1 MLFLSSGTVDVIPK
15 STATGQEQQEK
26 TVFHI
31 SVLLKEAQ
39 RDERVS
45 ELGMGRVTHTL
56 VENCQPGEE
65 IISAVPMEES
75 PRQGRAGQE
84 LGRWPS
90 LSRTG
95 RAGRLKEEVVVE
107 ENEEELEEV
116 GEEMKTDRFLKQPS
130 KKSGNFSLQDRDVA
144 EAAVRVPQTETQEH
158 QTHGL
163 ACSSVPGQTK
173 GLILGDHGIVSGH
186 RSLPRAVLRRPR
198 KYETPLGRRTV
209 SMYGDPL
216 KQQRDSQPEQE
227 RPLRRPSSVCMLAG
241 PGPVLLE
248 AQIQQS
254 SLKRAGV
261 LDSTYQYRSRKAELR
276 AVDGL
281 MSFVAQRPSGPAEV
295 TPRVRQRNW
304 KPRPLSMTVLELRK
318 RGSDDEIDSQRSS
331 SHKGSDGG
339 GFLKG
344 GLRWRLFGKVAQ
356 DRCKETE
363 NDKEAKSSPKLNKTD
378 SPKTTLGSLRRS
390 LSLRI
395 RRTRTRD
402 RPTLGSDGES
412 RDGSRTNSATEHTA
426 MPSRPFSYLTG
437 RTLPLPNEK
446 VEDRGMQYIQYHSK
460 GKVKVM
466 EVPLCPSKLSK
477 PAPEEQ
483 SIWQLIANRFR
494 RKEQPCSGKCESQQS
509 QSKDTGQYTLAGNKE
524 PQSVTIETLKGIDFN
539 KGQDSFVNSQEWTL
553 SRSVPELK
561 VGIVGN
567 LSSGKSALVHRYLTG
582 TYVQEESPEGGRF
595 KKEIVVDGQSY
606 LLLIRDEGGPP
617 ELQFA
622 AWVDAVVFV
631 FSLED
636 EISFQTVYN
645 YFLRLSSYRN
655 TAEVPM
661 VLVGTQDAISAANP
675 RVIDDSRARKLSND
689 LKRCTYYETCST
701 YGLNVERVFQDV
713 AQKVVALRKK
723 QQLSIGPCKSL
734 PNSPSHSSV
743 PAASIP
749 SVHIN
754 QAANGGGAFS
764 DYSSSVPSTPSISQ
778 REMRIETI
786 AASNTPTPIR
796 KQSKRRSNIF
806 TSRKASEQAK
816 SVDSK
821 TDSIGSGRAIPIK
834 QGILLKRSGKSLNK
848 EWKKKYVT
856 LCDNGVLTYHPSLHD
871 YMQNVHGKEI
881 DLLRTTV
888 KVPGKRPPRAVATIA
903 PTASPKTNGL
913 TKDRSTLQLGIGN
926 TGAPHS
932 NSSSSLQT
940 GGSVFGSGKDGMHQ
954 RSFSVSSADQWNE
967 AVINTSASSGA
978 PNGMSEPVSGSATS
992 PKLEP
997 PPSPHAN
1004 RKKHRRKKSTGI
1016 TKPDGLSAGNEEQ
1029 EDSFEFVIVSL
1040 TGQTWNFEASTFE
1053 ERELWVQAVESQIFA
1068 SLQSCES
1075 MKNKSRLGS
1084 QSDAMAIQSIR
1095 NVRGNSFCVDCDA
1108 PNPDWA
1114 SLNLGALMCIECS
1127 GIHRNLGTH
1136 LSRVRSLDLDDWPVE
1151 LSMVMTAIGNAMAN
1165 SVWEGAL
1172 EGYTKPGTDSTR
1184 EEKERWI
1191 RAKYEQKLLV
1201 VGLPQSDVPLGQ
1213 QLLRAVVEDDL
1224 RLVVVLLAHGTKEEV
1239 NETYGDGD
1247 GRTALHLS
1255 CAMANVVLTQ
1265 LLIWYGVDVKS
1276 RDARGQT
1283 PLSYA
1288 RRAGSQECGDILLQ
1302 HGCPNDAS
1310 SLASVPTPNMSRRN
1324 PNPNPN
1330 VNNNNAQCELN
1341 RSISIM

>member
-1 MLFLSSGTVDVIPK
+1 
-15 STATGQEQQEK
+15 
-26 TVFHI
+26 
-31 SVLLKEAQ
+31 
-39 RDERVS
+39 
-45 ELGMGRVTHTL
+45 
-56 VENCQPGEE
+56 
-65 IISAVPMEES
+65 
-75 PRQGRAGQE
+75 
-84 LGRWPS
+84 
-90 LSRTG
+90 
-95 RAGRLKEEVVVE
+95 
-107 ENEEELEEV
+107 
-116 GEEMKTDRFLKQPS
+116 
-130 KKSGNFSLQDRDVA
+130 
-144 EAAVRVPQTETQEH
+144 
-158 QTHGL
+158 
-163 ACSSVPGQTK
+163 
-173 GLILGDHGIVSGH
+173 
-186 RSLPRAVLRRPR
+186 
-198 KYETPLGRRTV
+198 
-209 SMYGDPL
+209 
-216 KQQRDSQPEQE
+216 
-227 RPLRRPSSVCMLAG
+227 
-241 PGPVLLE
+241 
-248 AQIQQS
+248 
-254 SLKRAGV
+254 
-261 LDSTYQYRSRKAELR
+261 
-276 AVDGL
+276 
-281 MSFVAQRPSGPAEV
+281 
-295 TPRVRQRNW
+295 
-304 KPRPLSMTVLELRK
+304 
-318 RGSDDEIDSQRSS
+318 
-331 SHKGSDGG
+331 
-339 GFLKG
+339 
-344 GLRWRLFGKVAQ
+344 
-356 DRCKETE
+356 
-363 NDKEAKSSPKLNKTD
+363 
-378 SPKTTLGSLRRS
+378 
-390 LSLRI
+390 
-395 RRTRTRD
+395 
-402 RPTLGSDGES
+402 
-412 RDGSRTNSATEHTA
+412 
-426 MPSRPFSYLTG
+426 
-437 RTLPLPNEK
+437 
-446 VEDRGMQYIQYHSK
+446 
-460 GKVKVM
+460 
-466 EVPLCPSKLSK
+466 
-477 PAPEEQ
+477 
-483 SIWQLIANRFR
+483 
-494 RKEQPCSGKCESQQS
+494 
-509 QSKDTGQYTLAGNKE
+509 
-524 PQSVTIETLKGIDFN
+524 
-539 KGQDSFVNSQEWTL
+539 DSFVNSQEWTL

-675 RVIDDSRARKLSND
+675 RVIDDARARKLSND
-689 LKRCTYYETCST
+689 LKRSTYYETCST

-743 PAASIP
+743 PSASIP

-778 REMRIETI
+778 REMRIETV

-806 TSRKASEQAK
+806 TSRKASDQTK
-816 SVDSK
+816 SIESK

-856 LCDNGVLTYHPSLHD
+856 LCDNGLLTYHPSLHD

-888 KVPGKRPPRAVATIA
+888 KVPGKRPPRAVATVA

-913 TKDRSTLQLGIGN
+913 TKDRSTLQL
-926 TGAPHS
+926 A
-932 NSSSSLQT
+932 
-940 GGSVFGSGKDGMHQ
+940 
-954 RSFSVSSADQWNE
+954 
-967 AVINTSASSGA
+967 
-978 PNGMSEPVSGSATS
+978 NGMSDPLSSAPGMSSATS

-1029 EDSFEFVIVSL
+1029 EESFEFIIVSL
-1040 TGQTWNFEASTFE
+1040 TGQMWHFEASTYE
-1053 ERELWVQAVESQIFA
+1053 ERELWVQAIESQIFA

-1075 MKNKSRLGS
+1075 SKNKSRLGS
-1084 QSDAMAIQSIR
+1084 QSDAVTIQSIR
-1095 NVRGNSFCVDCDA
+1095 NVRGNSFCADCDA

-1114 SLNLGALMCIECS
+1114 SLNLGALICIECS
-1127 GIHRNLGTH
+1127 GMHRNLGTH

-1165 SVWEGAL
+1165 SVWEGCV
-1172 EGYTKPGTDSTR
+1172 EGYTKPGVDSTR

-1191 RAKYEQKLLV
+1191 RAKYEQKLFL

-1224 RLVVVLLAHGTKEEV
+1224 RLVVLLLAHGTKEEV

-1255 CAMANVVLTQ
+1255 CAMANVVITQ

-1276 RDARGQT
+1276 RDARAQT

-1288 RRAGSQECGDILLQ
+1288 QRAGSQECVDILIQ
-1302 HGCPNDAS
+1302 HGCPGEGG
-1310 SLASVPTPNMSRRN
+1310 
-1324 PNPNPN
+1324 
-1330 VNNNNAQCELN
+1330 VNNDRNF
-1341 RSISIM
+1341 IFV

>member
-1 MLFLSSGTVDVIPK
+1 MNFQAGVQVSGISQQPQPAMPTPGSVQAPVPVPVPQSIPSQFGSGSSGGSGAGQFGSGTV
-15 STATGQEQQEK
+15 SGQG
-26 TVFHI
+26 
-31 SVLLKEAQ
+31 A
-39 RDERVS
+39 
-45 ELGMGRVTHTL
+45 G
-56 VENCQPGEE
+56 QPG
-65 IISAVPMEES
+65 SAGS
-75 PRQGRAGQE
+75 QF
-84 LGRWPS
+84 
-90 LSRTG
+90 LS
-95 RAGRLKEEVVVE
+95 
-107 ENEEELEEV
+107 
-116 GEEMKTDRFLKQPS
+116 
-130 KKSGNFSLQDRDVA
+130 
-144 EAAVRVPQTETQEH
+144 
-158 QTHGL
+158 
-163 ACSSVPGQTK
+163 
-173 GLILGDHGIVSGH
+173 
-186 RSLPRAVLRRPR
+186 
-198 KYETPLGRRTV
+198 
-209 SMYGDPL
+209 
-216 KQQRDSQPEQE
+216 
-227 RPLRRPSSVCMLAG
+227 
-241 PGPVLLE
+241 
-248 AQIQQS
+248 
-254 SLKRAGV
+254 
-261 LDSTYQYRSRKAELR
+261 
-276 AVDGL
+276 
-281 MSFVAQRPSGPAEV
+281 
-295 TPRVRQRNW
+295 
-304 KPRPLSMTVLELRK
+304 
-318 RGSDDEIDSQRSS
+318 
-331 SHKGSDGG
+331 
-339 GFLKG
+339 
-344 GLRWRLFGKVAQ
+344 
-356 DRCKETE
+356 
-363 NDKEAKSSPKLNKTD
+363 
-378 SPKTTLGSLRRS
+378 
-390 LSLRI
+390 
-395 RRTRTRD
+395 
-402 RPTLGSDGES
+402 
-412 RDGSRTNSATEHTA
+412 NSAAIRAEIHRFESVHPNIYAIYDLIERIDDLALQNQIREH
-426 MPSRPFSYLTG
+426 
-437 RTLPLPNEK
+437 
-446 VEDRGMQYIQYHSK
+446 VI
-460 GKVKVM
+460 
-466 EVPLCPSKLSK
+466 
-477 PAPEEQ
+477 
-483 SIWQLIANRFR
+483 SI
-494 RKEQPCSGKCESQQS
+494 E
-509 QSKDTGQYTLAGNKE
+509 
-524 PQSVTIETLKGIDFN
+524 
-539 KGQDSFVNSQEWTL
+539 DSFVNSQEWTL

-713 AQKVVALRKK
+713 AQKVVAMRKK

-743 PAASIP
+743 PAASLP

-754 QAANGGGAFS
+754 QASNGGGAFS

-816 SVDSK
+816 NVDSK

-888 KVPGKRPPRAVATIA
+888 KVPGKRPPRAVATVAPTA

-913 TKDRSTLQLGIGN
+913 TKDRSGLQLGIGN

-932 NSSSSLQT
+932 NSSSSLT
-940 GGSVFGSGKDGMHQ
+940 GGVVFGKDGMHQ

-967 AVINTSASSGA
+967 AINTSTTSGTS
-978 PNGMSEPVSGSATS
+978 NGMGDPTNSNLGSATS

-1016 TKPDGLSAGNEEQ
+1016 TKPDGLSTGNEEQ
-1029 EDSFEFVIVSL
+1029 EDSFEFIIVSL
-1040 TGQTWNFEASTFE
+1040 TGQTWNFEASTYE
-1053 ERELWVQAVESQIFA
+1053 ERELWVQAIESQIFA

-1075 MKNKSRLGS
+1075 IKNKSRLGS

-1172 EGYTKPGTDSTR
+1172 DGYSKPASDSTR

-1191 RAKYEQKLLV
+1191 RAKYEQKLFL
-1201 VGLPQSDVPLGQ
+1201 VGLSQSDIPLGQ

-1255 CAMANVVLTQ
+1255 CAMANVVITQ

-1288 RRAGSQECGDILLQ
+1288 RRAGSQECADILLQ
-1302 HGCPNDAS
+1302 HGCPNDNS
-1310 SLASVPTPNMSRRN
+1310 TLASVPTPNMTRRN
-1324 PNPNPN
+1324 PNI
-1330 VNNNNAQCELN
+1330 NNNNAQCELN

>member
-1 MLFLSSGTVDVIPK
+1 MLFLSSGNVDVTPR
-15 STATGQEQQEK
+15 STAIEQQQQEI
-26 TVFHI
+26 TVYQV
-31 SVLLKEAQ
+31 SVILKETHTDAP
-39 RDERVS
+39 VS
-45 ELGMGRVTHTL
+45 ELEMGQVTHTL
-56 VENCQPGEE
+56 VGNCQPNGEMTC
-65 IISAVPMEES
+65 IVQMEKS
-75 PRQGRAGQE
+75 PRLGKAQHE
-84 LGRWPS
+84 LSRWLS
-90 LSRTG
+90 LSS
-95 RAGRLKEEVVVE
+95 AGRHREEVVVE
-107 ENEEELEEV
+107 EDEEELEEV
-116 GEEMKTDRFLKQPS
+116 IAGKMKTDKFFKPPS
-130 KKSGNFSLQDRDVA
+130 KYTGNSLLLTAQPDA
-144 EAAVRVPQTETQEH
+144 KEQLIQSSTS
-158 QTHGL
+158 
-163 ACSSVPGQTK
+163 CSATIQAK
-173 GLILGDHGIVSGH
+173 GLVHGNHDSAPGR
-186 RSLPRAVLRRPR
+186 RSLPWALLRRSHQD
-198 KYETPLGRRTV
+198 EALLGRRTM
-209 SMYGDPL
+209 SMYDGPV
-216 KQQRDSQPEQE
+216 KVQRDRQPEQE
-227 RPLRRPSSVCMLAG
+227 RRLLRPRSVCML
-241 PGPVLLE
+241 PGAVAVLPE
-248 AQIQQS
+248 PQAQES
-254 SLKRAGV
+254 CKWTGS
-261 LDSTYQYRSRKAELR
+261 LDSHQHRSRKAELR

-281 MSFVAQRPSGPAEV
+281 NPVVAQRPSGPAEV
-295 TPRVRQRNW
+295 NLRVRQRSW
-304 KPRPLSMTVLELRK
+304 KPRPVSMTVLELKK
-318 RGSDDEIDSQRSS
+318 RGSDDEINSERSG
-331 SHKGSDGG
+331 SHRGG
-339 GFLKG
+339 EGEGFFKG
-344 GLRWRLFGKVAQ
+344 GLRRKLFGKTSQ
-356 DRCKETE
+356 EKNKEKQ
-363 NDKEAKSSPKLNKTD
+363 NDKDAKISPKNNKSDT
-378 SPKTTLGSLRRS
+378 SRSTLSSLRRS

-395 RRTRTRD
+395 RRTRPRD
-402 RPTLGSDGES
+402 LGPGVES
-412 RDGSRTNSATEHTA
+412 KEYSQTKSTAEEAT
-426 MPSRPFSYLTG
+426 MPPQPFSYLTG
-437 RTLPLPNEK
+437 RKISTSSDQT
-446 VEDRGMQYIQYHSK
+446 EDGGMQYIQYHSR

-466 EVPLCPSKLSK
+466 EVPLHPPKLTSK
-477 PAPEEQ
+477 PVQEEQ

-494 RKEQPCSGKCESQQS
+494 RKDQPSSGKSEIQQS
-509 QSKDTGQYTLAGNKE
+509 QSKDSGQYPQTGNNKSQ
-524 PQSVTIETLKGIDFN
+524 PVTIETLAGIDSH

-713 AQKVVALRKK
+713 AQKVVAMRKK

-806 TSRKASEQAK
+806 TSRKANEQAK

-888 KVPGKRPPRAVATIA
+888 KVPGKRPPRAVATVA

-926 TGAPHS
+926 TGASHS
-932 NSSSSLQT
+932 NSSTSLQT
-940 GGSVFGSGKDGMHQ
+940 GGSAFGGSKDGMHQ

-967 AVINTSASSGA
+967 AINTSTSSGA
-978 PNGMSEPVSGSATS
+978 PNGTSDLTGSSVGSATS

-1040 TGQTWNFEASTFE
+1040 TGQTWNFEASTYE
-1053 ERELWVQAVESQIFA
+1053 ERELWVQAIESQIFA

-1075 MKNKSRLGS
+1075 IKNKSRLGS

-1095 NVRGNSFCVDCDA
+1095 NMRGNSFCVDCDA

-1172 EGYTKPGTDSTR
+1172 EGYTKPGSDSTR

-1191 RAKYEQKLLV
+1191 RAKYEQKLFL

-1224 RLVVVLLAHGTKEEV
+1224 RLVVLLLAHGTKEEV

-1255 CAMANVVLTQ
+1255 CAMANVVITQ

-1288 RRAGSQECGDILLQ
+1288 RRAVSQECADILLQ
-1302 HGCPNDAS
+1302 HGCPNDTS
-1310 SLASVPTPNMSRRN
+1310 SLTSVPTPNMSRRN
-1324 PNPNPN
+1324 PNI
-1330 VNNNNAQCELN
+1330 NNNNAQCELN

>member
-1 MLFLSSGTVDVIPK
+1 
-15 STATGQEQQEK
+15 
-26 TVFHI
+26 
-31 SVLLKEAQ
+31 
-39 RDERVS
+39 
-45 ELGMGRVTHTL
+45 MGRVTRTL
-56 VENCQPGEE
+56 VDNCQSGGE
-65 IISAVPMEES
+65 IIGVVPMENS
-75 PRQGRAGQE
+75 PRPGRARQE
-84 LGRWPS
+84 LNRWPS
-90 LSRTG
+90 LSCSS
-95 RAGRLKEEVVVE
+95 RAGRHREEVVVE

-116 GEEMKTDRFLKQPS
+116 EGKMRTDRFLKQPS
-130 KKSGNFSLQDRDVA
+130 KNSGNSSQQHRDVA
-144 EAAVRVPQTETQEH
+144 ELAAQTDTREQHTQSSTLCSVNVRV
-158 QTHGL
+158 
-163 ACSSVPGQTK
+163 K
-173 GLILGDHGIVSGH
+173 GLVFGHHGAVAGH
-186 RSLPRAVLRRPR
+186 SSLPRAVLRRR
-198 KYETPLGRRTV
+198 QDEASLSRRTV
-209 SMYGDPL
+209 SMYGDPV
-216 KQQRDSQPEQE
+216 KQQKDSQPE
-227 RPLRRPSSVCMLAG
+227 RLRRPRSLCMLAG
-241 PGPVLLE
+241 PGPVQTETQTQHPSRQESILE
-248 AQIQQS
+248 S
-254 SLKRAGV
+254 SQL
-261 LDSTYQYRSRKAELR
+261 YRNRKAELR

-281 MSFVAQRPSGPAEV
+281 NPVVAQRPSLPSEV
-295 TPRVRQRNW
+295 TPRIRQRNW
-304 KPRPLSMTVLELRK
+304 KPRPVSMTVLELMK
-318 RGSDDEIDSQRSS
+318 RGSDDEINRQRS
-331 SHKGSDGG
+331 HNHTGSDEGSFLNG
-339 GFLKG
+339 GF
-344 GLRWRLFGKVAQ
+344 RWWLFGKAPQ
-356 DRCKETE
+356 DKNKERE
-363 NDKEAKSSPKLNKTD
+363 DSKSFPKLGKSD
-378 SPKTTLGSLRRS
+378 APKSTLSSLRRS
-390 LSLRI
+390 FSLRI
-395 RRTRTRD
+395 RRTRTREKVI
-402 RPTLGSDGES
+402 GNEGES
-412 RDGSRTNSATEHTA
+412 KDSFLTKSTA
-426 MPSRPFSYLTG
+426 EEITMPPRPFSYLTG
-437 RTLPLPNEK
+437 RMLPTSSEQI
-446 VEDRGMQYIQYHSK
+446 EDGDVQYIQYHSR

-466 EVPLCPSKLSK
+466 EVPLCPAKLSK
-477 PAPEEQ
+477 PAQEEP
-483 SIWQLIANRFR
+483 SMWQLIANRFR
-494 RKEQPCSGKCESQQS
+494 RKEQPFGGKCESQQS
-509 QSKDTGQYTLAGNKE
+509 ESKDTGRYPLDGNNKSQ
-524 PQSVTIETLKGIDFN
+524 PVAIETLACIETH

-713 AQKVVALRKK
+713 AQKVVAMRKK

-888 KVPGKRPPRAVATIA
+888 KVPGKRPPRAVATVA

-932 NSSSSLQT
+932 NSSTSLQT
-940 GGSVFGSGKDGMHQ
+940 GGSAFGGSKDGMHQ

-967 AVINTSASSGA
+967 AINTSTSSAA
-978 PNGMSEPVSGSATS
+978 PNGMSDPANSSMGSATS

-1016 TKPDGLSAGNEEQ
+1016 TKPDGVSAGNEEQ
-1029 EDSFEFVIVSL
+1029 EDSFEFIIVSL
-1040 TGQTWNFEASTFE
+1040 TGQTWNFEASTYE
-1053 ERELWVQAVESQIFA
+1053 ERELWVQAIESQIFA

-1075 MKNKSRLGS
+1075 IKNKSRLGS

-1151 LSMVMTAIGNAMAN
+1151 LSMVMTAIGNSMAN

-1172 EGYTKPGTDSTR
+1172 EGYTKPGSDSTR

-1191 RAKYEQKLLV
+1191 RAKYEQKLFL

-1255 CAMANVVLTQ
+1255 CAMANVVITQ

-1283 PLSYA
+1283 TLSYA
-1288 RRAGSQECGDILLQ
+1288 RRAGSQECADILLQ
-1302 HGCPNDAS
+1302 HGCPNDTS
-1310 SLASVPTPNMSRRN
+1310 TLTSVPTPNMSRRN
-1324 PNPNPN
+1324 PNPNI
-1330 VNNNNAQCELN
+1330 NNNNTQCELN